1 MCGDFL
7 FFFNALVIHGKM
19 RTNLLTICYIVKY
32 FITLFNFFFLSC
44 EMLYQNKKL
53 EIIISRYIAS
63 LWTIVLK

>member
-7 FFFNALVIHGKM
+7 FCFNALVIHGKM
-19 RTNLLTICYIVKY
+19 RANLLNKCYIVKY
-32 FITLFNFFFLSC
+32 FISLFNFFFSLC

-53 EIIISRYIAS
+53 EINISRYIAS